1 MKLHYSPASPYA
13 RKVVMVA
20 IEAGVDQAISIVT
33 TSVVPHDPNLG
44 LAASNP
50 LMKVPTLERDDGT
63 TLYDSAVIC
72 EYLDSLGGGRV
83 FPAGGEARWQSLR
96 RHALADGVMDAAIL
110 LRYETALR
118 PEPMRWPAWIA
129 GQHAKIDNAL
139 DAFEAEVERFP
150 TAFEIGQIGLVA
162 ALGYLDFRF
171 AAHPWRPGRPRL
183 DAWFARLAARESV
196 KRSVPV
202 G

>member
-13 RKVVMVA
+13 RKAVMVA
-20 IEAGVDQAISIVT
+20 IECGVDRQLDIVT
-33 TSVVPHDPNLG
+33 TSVAPHTPNLD
-44 LAASNP
+44 LAPRNP

-63 TLYDSAVIC
+63 SLYDSAVIC

-83 FPAGGEARWQSLR
+83 FPASGEARWQSLR

-110 LRYETALR
+110 LRYETTLR
-118 PEPMRWPAWIA
+118 PEALRWPAWIA

-139 DAFEAEVERFP
+139 DAFEAEVDTFP
-150 TAFEIGQIGLVA
+150 AAFEIGQIGLVA

-171 AAHPWRPGRPRL
+171 ASHLWRPNRPRL
-183 DAWFARLAARESV
+183 DAWFAGIAHRESV